1 MEIEPME
8 DPMKL
13 IDEEKEKLQKAKD
26 EDTWY
31 KVCDE
36 IKDRRNGQFPSYL
49 AREVLQLF
57 QEKLLCQ
64 ISKKMRAT
72 HCLEKVNHL

>member
-49 AREVLQLF
+49 HF
-57 QEKLLCQ
+57 
-64 ISKKMRAT
+64 
-72 HCLEKVNHL
+72 